1 MYLMT
6 DKQKRDLI
14 KKSLIRSIAELQN
27 HLENTRAKLRR
38 AKEYKDFSQ
47 VITYRGQKKRIEISI
62 KDYTLILRDY
72 ES

>member
-1 MYLMT
+1 MT